1 MAAGTYKYL
10 EVTDSD
16 LSLLLVAL
24 EQASTA
30 ANDQPSCGIQA
41 LLDRISYSLSSPP
54 AESSRHSHYYH
65 PSRYGHP
72 DLACTTSRTANT
84 TSRGAYLHFHRT
96 I

>member
-24 EQASTA
+24 EQASAA
-30 ANDQPSCGIQA
+30 ANDQPSRSIQA

-54 AESSRHSHYYH
+54 SSHHSYHYH
-65 PSRYGHP
+65 PSRHGHP
-72 DLACTTSRTANT
+72 DLACTTSQT
-84 TSRGAYLHFHRT
+84 TNRGAYLRFHLT